1 MGELVQLVDRPL
13 YGLLQVDRLLG
24 LPSGTAR
31 RWIDGYRRGGKEYPP
46 VIREHSTG
54 DDIATWGE
62 FVETR
67 LLAEYRDKGV
77 PLLRMR
83 PAIERL
89 REELGTPYPLA
100 SAKTWLDV
108 DGQELVA
115 RVQDQVGLDR
125 LLALVIVRT
134 GQHLFDWAKPADDFR
149 RSVEWEGDG
158 PDAQPRLLRPVH
170 DIRDVVIDPLRGFGE
185 PVVRGVRTEVI
196 AELIRAGDPP
206 DMIAQL
212 YDLPRTKVDSAV
224 RYELARIA

>member
-24 LPSGTAR
+24 LPAGTAR
-31 RWIDGYRRGGKEYPP
+31 RWIDGYRRGGKDYPP

-77 PLLRMR
+77 PLLKMR

-108 DGQELVA
+108 NGQELVA
-115 RVQDQVGLDR
+115 RVQEQVGLDR
-125 LLALVIVRT
+125 HLALVVVRT
-134 GQHLFDWAKPADDFR
+134 GQHMLAWAKPADDFR
-149 RSVEWEGDG
+149 RSVEWVE
-158 PDAQPRLLRPVH
+158 AQPRWLRPVH
-170 DIRDVVIDPLRGFGE
+170 DIEDVVIDPLRGFGE

-206 DMIAQL
+206 DMIAHL
-212 YDLPRTKVDSAV
+212 YDLPRAKVDAAV
-224 RYELARIA
+224 RYELSRVA